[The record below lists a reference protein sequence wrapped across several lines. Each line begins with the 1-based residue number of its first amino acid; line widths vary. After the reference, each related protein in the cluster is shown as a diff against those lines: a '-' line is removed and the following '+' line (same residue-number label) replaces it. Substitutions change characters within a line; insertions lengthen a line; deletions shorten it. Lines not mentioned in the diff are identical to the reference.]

1 MMTTQ
6 ISEIPMPL
14 SWLLGGWTLIFPG
27 SITLIVSFTCEARLT
42 PVTSSAVGLTALILL
57 LKRDIICINK
67 LISKRSQEL
76 YNSMCF
82 AYIQSS
88 NLICYFKV
96 EALPSK
102 NLSKNLKLTKR
113 LKIKFDNLPLSF
125 LHSEGG
131 ILRSRVK
138 SQFQKSHQRLW

>member
-6 ISEIPMPL
+6 ISDIPLPL
-14 SWLLGGWTLIFPG
+14 SWLLGGWTFIFPG
-27 SITLIVSFTCEARLT
+27 SITLIVSFTCESRLT

-82 AYIQSS
+82 AYIQLS

-125 LHSEGG
+125 LHQSTN
-131 ILRSRVK
+131 LRNHD
-138 SQFQKSHQRLW
+138 QTLQRKRSLHLS